1 MKNSPSSKTN
11 NKKEDNL
18 VNYIA
23 ENAIRDTLS
32 HKGYSPAEL
41 FLHMHQY
48 QGDIDSAG
56 EQWSEREKIR
66 EKVR

>member
-1 MKNSPSSKTN
+1 MKKSLFSKTN
-11 NKKEDNL
+11 SKKEDNL

-23 ENAIRDTLS
+23 ENAIRDTLR

-41 FLHMHQY
+41 FLHMY

-56 EQWSEREKIR
+56 ERVSGKERVR

>member
-1 MKNSPSSKTN
+1 MKNFPFSKTN

-23 ENAIRDTLS
+23 ENAIRDTLRHS
-32 HKGYSPAEL
+32 GYSPAEL
-41 FLHMHQY
+41 FLHMHTY

-56 EQWSEREKIR
+56 EHER
-66 EKVR
+66 EKVREKVR